1 MRLTAS
7 KAVSLDSELWSRWMN
22 GQHLRALPVE
32 ELAPMVGSALV
43 EAGVCKDAGG
53 AFANGA
59 ASLLQGSLE
68 LVTDVVS
75 QTPDVLGYKVNIV
88 YEKFSLRLRLAFPAE
103 SATPCYRKPQE
114 HMHLPSKKVVMCA

>member
-7 KAVSLDSELWSRWMN
+7 KAVSLDPELWSRWMN

-75 QTPDVLGYKVNIV
+75 QTPDVLGYKVNRV
-88 YEKFSLRLRLAFPAE
+88 YENS
-103 SATPCYRKPQE
+103 
-114 HMHLPSKKVVMCA
+114 PSGCG